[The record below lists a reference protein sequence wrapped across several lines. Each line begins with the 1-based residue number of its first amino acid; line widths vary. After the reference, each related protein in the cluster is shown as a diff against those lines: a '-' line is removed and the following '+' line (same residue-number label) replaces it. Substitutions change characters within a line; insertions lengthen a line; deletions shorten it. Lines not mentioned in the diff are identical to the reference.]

1 MACYPDSIKI
11 TIPGLSPSRNE
22 TDKWTAKRQFWRKKK
37 LKQLYWWQIFANLR
51 LNGIDLENIQ
61 VTAPVKRKV
70 IFTSFRSRRLDEA
83 NLSGGLKH
91 LCDVLTEMRLI
102 HNDGPKWL
110 EDYYKQEIDSKDH
123 RVEVEIFG
131 EFEANVLKSSRRMI

>member
-1 MACYPDSIKI
+1 MTPPDSIKI

-22 TDKWTAKRQFWRKKK
+22 TDKWTAKRQFWRKRD
-37 LKQLYWWQIFANLR
+37 LKVAYSWEICADLDSK
-51 LNGIDLENIQ
+51 GIYLQDIQ

-70 IFTSFRSRRLDEA
+70 IFTSYRSRRLDSD
-83 NLSGGLKH
+83 NLSGGLKY
-91 LCDVLTEMRLI
+91 LRDTLKDVRLI
-102 HNDGPKWL
+102 YDDSPRWL
-110 EDYYKQEIDSKDH
+110 KAEYRQQIDSKNH